1 MKNREDK
8 REPLWRPILAKAL
21 PGSEPHCCCYLW
33 RRADNSRQA
42 ARSSRCETQ
51 VLYSGTL
58 LRCGFAMPARYRTCA
73 DLNHWHDLSRQTE
86 SRPTPRKSTSRVA
99 SVLFLDGLAS
109 KAEQRSAA
117 CVASRG
123 DAINNRGSGWVS
135 VLGKKFSLIDFPNFE
150 RIQQDK

>member
-1 MKNREDK
+1 RAGQP
-8 REPLWRPILAKAL
+8 RWRPALAKAL

-51 VLYSGTL
+51 FLYSDTL

-86 SRPTPRKSTSRVA
+86 SRPTPGKSTSGVA
-99 SVLFLDGLAS
+99 SVLFPDGLAS

-117 CVASRG
+117 CLAPSSPAISGRISSYPVTAS
-123 DAINNRGSGWVS
+123 
-135 VLGKKFSLIDFPNFE
+135 
-150 RIQQDK
+150 QDL